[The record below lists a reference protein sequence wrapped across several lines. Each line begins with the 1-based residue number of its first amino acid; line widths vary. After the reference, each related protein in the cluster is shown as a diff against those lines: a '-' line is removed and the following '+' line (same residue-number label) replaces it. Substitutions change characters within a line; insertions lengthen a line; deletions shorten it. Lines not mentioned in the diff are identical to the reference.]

1 MEAEPKIDYF
11 ATSLPD
17 LLLFDDDLRERN
29 RIESLL
35 LSGLASHGMGDVQ
48 SAVSQLEQVV
58 VSDPNYI
65 FAAGMLEWINLNSKT
80 AHERPEEHFA

>member
-1 MEAEPKIDYF
+1 
-11 ATSLPD
+11 
-17 LLLFDDDLRERN
+17 LFDDDLRERN

-58 VSDPNYI
+58 AADPNHI
-65 FAAGMLEWINLNSKT
+65 FAAGMLEWIKVNSNA
-80 AHERPEEHFA
+80 AHERSEENSA